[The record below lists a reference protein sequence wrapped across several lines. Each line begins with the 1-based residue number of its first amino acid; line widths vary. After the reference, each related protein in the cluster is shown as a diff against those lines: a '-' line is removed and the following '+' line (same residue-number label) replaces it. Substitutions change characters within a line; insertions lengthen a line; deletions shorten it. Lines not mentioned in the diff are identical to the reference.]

1 MRDEP
6 SASERSPDKSPPP
19 PSPQTPPSK
28 RPETADARAHGGERT
43 RRRHGRYRRGAEAAT
58 SKDISGILKG
68 WDYESGTINVRKVAG
83 LDGSPKLQL
92 RLDLGL
98 LQMELTGR
106 PDGQRPHGAES
117 LLEYHES
124 LLHEHQKRNGTDL
137 GFALTSE
144 QCQSLRDEATMYY
157 HRYLSLFVLG
167 EFAGVVRDTARNLRV
182 IDLCSHYAAEEQDRL
197 ILEQYRPYIIMMNTR
212 AAASIEFKENHFADA
227 LATIDG
233 GLKKIRSFFARFGHE
248 EAYGQSSE
256 VKVLRK
262 FARDIRKRLPVDPV
276 RKLKGKLERAI
287 KLERYEDAARLRDQ
301 ISELASRR
309 REVGP

>member
-19 PSPQTPPSK
+19 PSPQPSPSK
-28 RPETADARAHGGERT
+28 RPDSHDARAHGGERS
-43 RRRHGRYRRGAEAAT
+43 RRRHGPPYRRSAEAVA

-106 PDGQRPHGAES
+106 PDGQRPHDAES
-117 LLEYHES
+117 LLEYHEA
-124 LLHEHQKRNGTDL
+124 LLRDHQKRNGTDL
-137 GFALTSE
+137 GFTLSGE

-212 AAASIEFKENHFADA
+212 AAASIEFKENRFADA
-227 LATIDG
+227 LATIDA

-248 EAYGQSSE
+248 EAYSQSSE

-276 RKLKGKLERAI
+276 RKLQGKLERAI

-301 ISELASRR
+301 INELVSRR
-309 REVGP
+309 EIGP

>member
-6 SASERSPDKSPPP
+6 SASGRSPDKIPPP

-28 RPETADARAHGGERT
+28 RPEVSDARSHGGERSQ
-43 RRRHGRYRRGAEAAT
+43 RRQGPYRRGAEAAA

-98 LQMELTGR
+98 LQMELAGR

-117 LLEYHES
+117 LLEYHQA

-182 IDLCSHYAAEEQDRL
+182 IDLCNHYAAEEQDRL

-212 AAASIEFKENHFADA
+212 AAASIEFKENRFADA
-227 LATIDG
+227 LATIDA
-233 GLKKIRSFFARFGHE
+233 GLKKIRAFFARFGHE

-256 VKVLRK
+256 VKVLHK

-276 RKLKGKLERAI
+276 RKLQGKLERAI